1 MNQETSAQST
11 LQNNV
16 GLTAQCFT
24 FVYVVVVVLLINVK
38 AFQWNTCS

>member
-1 MNQETSAQST
+1 MNQETSAQSI

-24 FVYVVVVVLLINVK
+24 FVYVVVLLINVK